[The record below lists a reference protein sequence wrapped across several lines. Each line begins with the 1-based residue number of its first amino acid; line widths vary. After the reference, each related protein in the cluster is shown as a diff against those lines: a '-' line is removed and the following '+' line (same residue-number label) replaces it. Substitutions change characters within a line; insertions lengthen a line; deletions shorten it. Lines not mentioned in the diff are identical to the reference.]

1 MNKKSNNNNNNN
13 KKSKSNKNKKNSS
26 IESQLK
32 DIYRLQLI
40 HLRLKYLNYIINLFP
55 VFVLSFLF
63 FLKQKKI
70 YLFFLTQRLKT
81 QTQLLRSNYK
91 LKIYKN
97 KLRNLLKIK
106 SLTKQKLKK
115 LEMDIEYNSM
125 DFLLKKIKTLKKK
138 KHLLINSR
146 QIKQMKKYIRIKELL
161 FKTKIINYKQKTET
175 IKQNIICLK
184 QMENQL
190 KQNLNKNLLK
200 RYKQITYIFPSGI
213 AVVPVYKKIPFGTYI
228 LITQPKYYELLE
240 RKKIIIEEISGR
252 ILIDFY
258 LANKENNK
266 MKKILFNFS

>member
-1 MNKKSNNNNNNN
+1 MNKKYNNNN
-13 KKSKSNKNKKNSS
+13 NKKNSS

-40 HLRLKYLNYIINLFP
+40 HLRLKYFNYIINIFP
-55 VFVLSFLF
+55 VFVISFIF
-63 FLKQKKI
+63 FLKQKKR
-70 YLFFLTQRLKT
+70 YLFFLTQRLKKPT
-81 QTQLLRSNYK
+81 KLIRSNYK

-97 KLRNLLKIK
+97 KLIKLLKIK

-125 DFLLKKIKTLKKK
+125 DFMLKKIKTFRKK
-138 KHLLINSR
+138 KHLLINSSK
-146 QIKQMKKYIRIKELL
+146 IKQIKKYIRIKELL
-161 FKTKIINYKQKTET
+161 FKTKIINYKQKTEK
-175 IKQNIICLK
+175 IKPNIIFLK
-184 QMENQL
+184 EMENNL
-190 KQNLNKNLLK
+190 KKQINKNLLK
-200 RYKQITYIFPSGI
+200 RYQQITYIFPSGI

-240 RKKIIIEEISGR
+240 RKKIMIEEISGR